1 MGIGGSFSLTG
12 MSDYSDTGL
21 HKLMEGN
28 SVEITGCTETKQIV
42 LREAIWV
49 ENSWR
54 LGDNLG
60 D

>member
-42 LREAIWV
+42 LREAI
-49 ENSWR
+49 
-54 LGDNLG
+54 
-60 D
+60 